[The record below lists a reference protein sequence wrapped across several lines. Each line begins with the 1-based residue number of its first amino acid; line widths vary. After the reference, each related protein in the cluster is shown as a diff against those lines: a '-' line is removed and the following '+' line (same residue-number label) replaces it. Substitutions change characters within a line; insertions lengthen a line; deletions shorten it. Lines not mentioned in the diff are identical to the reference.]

1 MNAPYDDIQIFVL
14 EFSDSCRRNEKIIG
28 GDGASCWEGL
38 RAALPKPTHNA

>member
-28 GDGASCWEGL
+28 GALMGL
-38 RAALPKPTHNA
+38 AVERD